1 MVVLPGVVEEGV
13 VVVEPVAGGVAPGT
27 HGFATVADVPLGVE
41 LELLLVLVPDIVVL
55 EDVPAVLPV
64 VVPLVL
70 HGPATVPVVLVP
82 IPVDVVP
89 AWLGVV
95 VLVWLGVVVVL
106 WLGVVV
112 DVPLCDPDDDP
123 VMEGFVVVTAPALP
137 VVPAVPVA
145 DGVV

>member
-27 HGFATVADVPLGVE
+27 HGFATVADVPFGV
-41 LELLLVLVPDIVVL
+41 ELLLVLVPDIVVL
-55 EDVPAVLPV
+55 ALVPVVLPV

>member
-13 VVVEPVAGGVAPGT
+13 VVVEPVAGGVVPGT
-27 HGFATVADVPLGVE
+27 HGLATVADVPLGV
-41 LELLLVLVPDIVVL
+41 ELLLVLVPDIVVL
-55 EDVPAVLPV
+55 ELVPVVLPV

-95 VLVWLGVVVVL
+95 VLV
-106 WLGVVV
+106 
-112 DVPLCDPDDDP
+112 
-123 VMEGFVVVTAPALP
+123 
-137 VVPAVPVA
+137 
-145 DGVV
+145 